1 MKKLITLLLAIAV
14 TLLAWSSFA
23 PGHSQDL
30 AKEEKPTFYRLIP
43 GVYVNGYPR
52 FTVRYP
58 KDWVE
63 RRAPFPVL
71 FRASPPGSPV
81 MGEGFAVSYA
91 SIPLPVPS
99 LDKWVDFMVPYF
111 KRFAKDVTVVND
123 RPSQLRDGTPAREL
137 EIKMVV
143 NTEPRNWFGVA
154 AVATKKGDLLVVIQ
168 VTTDKATI
176 EEDLRAIPYSME
188 LDLGKDEPVKL
199 PPNIQEFLDKHNND
213 LISHDV
219 AKAMANY
226 SDKYLDSGIRKGE
239 RERIIRQNNDSLMSY
254 KMTIT
259 DFVSAGDRAYLTGFV
274 IINNLFTNAI
284 TDTTIIKENGE
295 WKWYGN
301 QRDVSR

>member
-1 MKKLITLLLAIAV
+1 MKKLIPLLLAMALA
-14 TLLAWSSFA
+14 LLGWGSLA
-23 PGHSQDL
+23 PAQPQTSGN
-30 AKEEKPTFYRLIP
+30 EEKLTFYRLVP
-43 GVYVNGYPR
+43 GTYVNGWPR
-52 FTVRYP
+52 FTVHYP

-71 FRASPPGSPV
+71 FRASPPGSPK

-99 LDKWVDFMVPYF
+99 LEKWIDFMVPYF

-154 AVATKKGDLLVVIQ
+154 AVATKKADLLVVTQ

-176 EEDLRAIPYSME
+176 GEDLRAIPYSMK
-188 LDLGKDEPVKL
+188 LDLGKDEPVKV
-199 PPNIQEFLDKHNND
+199 PPDVQEFLDKHSND
-213 LISHDV
+213 VVSHDV
-219 AKAMANY
+219 EKVMSHY
-226 SDKYLDSGIRKGE
+226 SDRYLNSGVRKGE
-239 RERIIRQNNDSLMSY
+239 VERTWRQFIGSWISE
-254 KMTIT
+254 KWTIT
-259 DFVSAGDRAYLTGFV
+259 DFVPVGDRAYLTGL
-274 IINNLFTNAI
+274 IIVNNLLTFPI
-284 TDTTIIKENGE
+284 TETSIIKENGE

-301 QRDVSR
+301 QREVAP

>member
-1 MKKLITLLLAIAV
+1 
-14 TLLAWSSFA
+14 
-23 PGHSQDL
+23 
-30 AKEEKPTFYRLIP
+30 
-43 GVYVNGYPR
+43 
-52 FTVRYP
+52 
-58 KDWVE
+58 
-63 RRAPFPVL
+63 
-71 FRASPPGSPV
+71 
-81 MGEGFAVSYA
+81 
-91 SIPLPVPS
+91 
-99 LDKWVDFMVPYF
+99 
-111 KRFAKDVTVVND
+111 
-123 RPSQLRDGTPAREL
+123 
-137 EIKMVV
+137 
-143 NTEPRNWFGVA
+143 
-154 AVATKKGDLLVVIQ
+154 
-168 VTTDKATI
+168 
-176 EEDLRAIPYSME
+176 ME

-199 PPNIQEFLDKHNND
+199 PPHIREFLDRHNND

-274 IINNLFTNAI
+274 IINNLFTNSI